1 MTPGV
6 SAGVRVMV
14 RAFLQFQSSQKGG
27 VSSGRMPRR
36 IFVGWTCS
44 RVSPSQHRTK
54 TNVGQKTFVS

>member
-14 RAFLQFQSSQKGG
+14 WAFLQFQSSQKGG
-27 VSSGRMPRR
+27 VSSGRMPR
-36 IFVGWTCS
+36 FVGWTCS